1 MPTNVFIRRMGTYV
15 HFPEKKDTKN
25 EIVAET
31 KGRWVLCSGTSVVA
45 RASDGSPRE
54 TPTCADVPF
63 SESFLAHPP
72 FFLLFLRALLLRYM
86 WETIDRPL
94 FHVGRKRRGGTFQ
107 ISFIGGTVDRHE
119 LPTQQDL

>member
-54 TPTCADVPF
+54 TPTCAEVPF
-63 SESFLAHPP
+63 SESFLAHSRLLSSLFTGIVIAIYVGNNRPATVP
-72 FFLLFLRALLLRYM
+72 CRKKEKGGNFPNFLHRR
-86 WETIDRPL
+86 DR
-94 FHVGRKRRGGTFQ
+94 R
-107 ISFIGGTVDRHE
+107 
-119 LPTQQDL
+119 PT